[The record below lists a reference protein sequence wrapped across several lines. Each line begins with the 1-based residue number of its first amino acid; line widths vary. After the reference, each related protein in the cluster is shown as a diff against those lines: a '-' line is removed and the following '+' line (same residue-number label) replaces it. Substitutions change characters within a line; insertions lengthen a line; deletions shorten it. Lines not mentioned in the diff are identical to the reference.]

1 MTLTI
6 TKPVV
11 GGSLNAWGGLLN
23 TALDTIVTEINNNAD
38 GTNQVVVNIGG
49 TTVTSSGAEINKL
62 DGATITTTELNVL
75 DGDTSATSTTVVAAD
90 RVVFNDDGVMKQ
102 VSMSDIATYVGAA
115 TGGGSVT
122 SVGLTTPTGLTV
134 SNSPITSSGNINLS
148 LASGYA
154 IPTTSSLSQYDTFV
168 GYGNHAS
175 AGYINSIAAGTG
187 ISVSGSGANRTIS
200 ANPAA
205 NGIAST
211 TRGAVGSYAWIGADN
226 TGSLIGGSDYSV
238 NANNLYYAGF
248 LSVSIY
254 NDDTAAVI
262 DNNDSSAAVSG
273 TWRAFG
279 NARRLNSNGTVAVTN
294 RRPSTLMVRIA

>member
-1 MTLTI
+1 MTLSI

-11 GGSLNAWGGLLN
+11 GGSNNSWGQIIN
-23 TALDTIVTEINNNAD
+23 DALDSIVLEINSNAD
-38 GTNQVVVNIGG
+38 GTNPVTLNVGG
-49 TTVTSSGAEINKL
+49 TAVTATGAELNIV
-62 DGATITTTELNVL
+62 DGATITTNELNVL

-102 VSMSDIATYVGAA
+102 VAMSDLATYIG
-115 TGGGSVT
+115 TTTSSGTVT
-122 SVGLTTPTGLTV
+122 SVNVSVPTGLSV
-134 SNSPITSSGNINLS
+134 SGGPISTSGTIAIS

-154 IPTTSSLSQYDTFV
+154 IPTTASLSNYDTFV
-168 GYGNHAS
+168 GYGNHAA

-187 ISVSGSGANRTIS
+187 ITVSGSGSSRTIS

-226 TGSLIGGSDYSV
+226 TGSLIGGSDYST
-238 NANNLYYAGF
+238 NANNLHYAGF

-262 DNNDSSAAVSG
+262 DNNDSSSLVSG

-279 NARRLNSNGTVAVTN
+279 NARRLNSNGSVAVTN